1 MSPEGRVTYRLGV
14 TYRPCSALQT
24 HSSGPAQPSIGM
36 HRSHRL
42 ESASRPNRAA
52 YTSLCAIT
60 TRARCG
66 PSDEW
71 LCARATWRRSSTT
84 MPCSMTLALE
94 MHGRRIQR
102 LVCEPV
108 GLPLTRRPRTSV
120 ADPAHGGR
128 RGLGRGTQFVRSA
141 NVSPRL
147 LRTNE
152 SPMRNIDLLTLR
164 FEVSCSRR
172 FARRR
177 SMGAVAARLY
187 LSGEPSPVWL
197 GIRHPGG
204 RVDMDITAAGETMVE
219 RPRRARW
226 PWHRSTHAGGRGSRN
241 RSSTG

>member
-1 MSPEGRVTYRLGV
+1 MFCLADTLVRASATEHWHAPEPSTRVGI
-14 TYRPCSALQT
+14 
-24 HSSGPAQPSIGM
+24 PAQPRGLHLTVRHHDPCKVRPIG
-36 HRSHRL
+36 RV
-42 ESASRPNRAA
+42 
-52 YTSLCAIT
+52 
-60 TRARCG
+60 
-66 PSDEW
+66 W